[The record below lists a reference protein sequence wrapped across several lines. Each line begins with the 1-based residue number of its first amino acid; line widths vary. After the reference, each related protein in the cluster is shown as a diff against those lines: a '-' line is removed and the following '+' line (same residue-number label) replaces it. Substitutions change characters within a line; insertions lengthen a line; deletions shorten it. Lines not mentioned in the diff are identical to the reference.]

1 MKKQFIVAL
10 FLLISLTAFAQK
22 KEKIKGNREVTT
34 VIYEIDPFTSLEV
47 KESLEIVLLNGETPK
62 VEVIT
67 DENLHEV
74 FLVDVVDGTLRIAT
88 SKEIR
93 SYKKL
98 EIFVTISKDLQRI
111 HAENEAEITSVTTLT
126 IDKAEINVLEKA
138 ELDLRIMSDSLA
150 INGFGKTKQRY
161 EITTRE
167 LIVTGFEDAE
177 INANVTTTKLT
188 TQVEYA
194 EVNLKGK
201 TDVLYAEVKEKGEL
215 TAYELVS
222 KEIHVTTTEQGKAVL
237 NASEK
242 ITIDAHDRSEIDLL
256 GNPQSIIMHKF
267 EEEAVLRKISEANK
281 GFLKRIF

>member
-34 VIYEIDPFTSLEV
+34 VIYEMDPFTSLEV
-47 KESLEIVLLNGETPK
+47 KEGLEIVLLNGETPK

-74 FLVDVVDGTLRIAT
+74 FLVDIVDGTLRIAT

-126 IDKAEINVLEKA
+126 IDKAEINALEKA

-215 TAYELVS
+215 TAYDLVS

-237 NASEK
+237 HASEK

>member
-34 VIYEIDPFTSLEV
+34 VIYEIDSFTSFEV

-126 IDKAEINVLEKA
+126 IDKAEINALEKA

-177 INANVTTTKLT
+177 INANVTATKLT

>member
-34 VIYEIDPFTSLEV
+34 VIYEIDSFTSFEV

-126 IDKAEINVLEKA
+126 IDKAEINALEKA

-177 INANVTTTKLT
+177 INANVTATKLT

-237 NASEK
+237 HASEK

>member
-47 KESLEIVLLNGETPK
+47 KEGLEIVLLNGETPK

-126 IDKAEINVLEKA
+126 IDKAEINALEKA

-177 INANVTTTKLT
+177 INADVTTRKLT

-215 TAYELVS
+215 TAYDLVS

>member
-1 MKKQFIVAL
+1 MKKQYIVAL
-10 FLLISLTAFAQK
+10 FLLVSLTAFAQK

-47 KESLEIVLLNGETPK
+47 KEGLEIVLLNGETPK

-74 FLVDVVDGTLRIAT
+74 FMIDVEEGTLRIAT

-98 EIFVTISKDLQRI
+98 EIFVTISKDLERI
-111 HAENEAEITSVTTLT
+111 HAENEAELKSVTTLT
-126 IDKAEINVLEKA
+126 IDKAEINALGKA
-138 ELDLRIMSDSLA
+138 ELDLKIMSDSLA

-194 EVNLKGK
+194 EVNLQGK
-201 TDVLYAEVKEKGEL
+201 TDVLYAEVKEKGEF
-215 TAYELVS
+215 TAYDLMA
-222 KEIHVTTTEQGKAVL
+222 KEIHITTTEQGKAVL

-256 GNPQSIIMHKF
+256 GNPESIIMYKF